1 MFMEVTCMQVPLLK
15 DMDLD
20 VLLTI
25 SRMEIVV
32 YPENTWI
39 VEMDEPLDR
48 MIFITEGTMGIYTA
62 RSDCSP

>member
-39 VEMDEPLDR
+39 VEMDEALDR
-48 MIFITEGTMGIYTA
+48 MVFITEGTMGIYTA